1 MSESV
6 IVAHGLWMPGV
17 ETKLLRYRLENTGFR
32 TRLFQFPS
40 LRGTLEHNARQLARF
55 AEHAAGDRL
64 HFVGYSLGGVITLT
78 MLARSRLQRVGR
90 IVCLGSPLV
99 GSRTATWLAG
109 TTMGRKVV
117 GKTLLDHLNEGGCV
131 PWDRRHELGIIAG
144 TRSLGIGRLMQKMPV
159 ANDGTV
165 AVDETRL
172 PGATAHL
179 TLPVTH
185 TQLLFDREVA
195 RQTSYFLR
203 HGEFFSPL
211 PDRPARTAAQAP
223 RGVTTRRRRAR
234 PAGS

>member
-17 ETKLLRYRLENTGFR
+17 ETGVLRFRLEKGGFDAS
-32 TRLFQFPS
+32 LFRFPS
-40 LRGTLEHNARQLARF
+40 LRGTLEQNAQQLARF
-55 AEHAAGDRL
+55 AEHTAGDRL

-78 MLARSRLQRVGR
+78 MLTRSRLQRVGR

-99 GSRTATWLAG
+99 GSRAGAWLAG
-109 TTMGRKVV
+109 TRMGRRVA
-117 GKTLLDHLNEGGCV
+117 GRTLLEHLHEGGCV
-131 PWDRRHELGIIAG
+131 PWDGRHELGIIAG

-195 RQTSYFLR
+195 RQTIYFLR
-203 HGEFFSPL
+203 HGEF
-211 PDRPARTAAQAP
+211 ARTAGAD
-223 RGVTTRRRRAR
+223 RAR
-234 PAGS
+234 